1 MTIFADTST
10 LVSLYS
16 KTDSNH
22 AKAVQ
27 IIKSYKNNP
36 LIISKYIFAETV
48 TILSQ
53 REGKKQSIKVGEVL
67 KNVYVWADINQEIE
81 NLAWEIFKKQ
91 TSKNVSFVDCTTI
104 ALYQDGA
111 FDKLF
116 SFDSDFKKNKVA
128 ILE

>member
-1 MTIFADTST
+1 MTIFADTSA

-27 IIKSYKNNP
+27 ITRSYKNNS

-67 KNVYVWADINQEIE
+67 KNVYIWADINQGIE
-81 NLAWEIFKKQ
+81 NSAWEIFKKQ
-91 TSKNVSFVDCTTI
+91 TSKNVGFIDCTTI
-104 ALYQDGA
+104 ALYSDGA

-116 SFDSDFKKNKVA
+116 TFDTDFIKNKVPV
-128 ILE
+128 LD